1 MARSPSKAAKL
12 PFFGEPRTGRRFCEQ
27 DHAMLQKRL
36 LDASV
41 IRRGRW
47 ASIVLAFPKAD
58 GTFID
63 IERRRE
69 VLLCHAGKNP
79 RSAQLPTSDEIS
91 ASRQGSG

>member
-1 MARSPSKAAKL
+1 
-12 PFFGEPRTGRRFCEQ
+12 
-27 DHAMLQKRL
+27 MLQKCL

-91 ASRQGSG
+91 ASRHQRLHGQWSPAAANSLEPFETELLRAR